1 MLSSVRKI
9 VCDGAAALAG
19 NRDGAIG
26 LLQQKKRRTI
36 DSKTNDR

>member
-1 MLSSVRKI
+1 MLSSMRKI

-26 LLQQKKRRTI
+26 LLQQKK
-36 DSKTNDR
+36 KTQNDR